1 MKMVWIEPVPVKQGT
16 WSEQKFTQAEHVAAV
31 KEGPKYV
38 PYVTA
43 RENMRASNGL
53 YRIRPEKSDA
63 VAAGGGGPIGLP
75 SIESMDRAQLFQA
88 CMVLNIRMAKS
99 NLPTPKLRQIV
110 KQKWQKFMEVDDTA
124 PETDDEEAD
133 VPDEDTPEEGE

>member
-43 RENMRASNGL
+43 RENLRASNGL
-53 YRIRPEKSDA
+53 YRIRPEKTEA
-63 VAAGGGGPIGLP
+63 AAGGGGPIGLP

-110 KQKWQKFMEVDDTA
+110 KQKWQKFMEVDDSA
-124 PETDDEEAD
+124 PETDEEEAD
-133 VPDEDTPEEGE
+133 VPEEDAPEEGE